1 VTTRTV
7 IYLRTA
13 DEAAMAALLA
23 PLYVETRDGP
33 APTLG
38 MHVDMLGV
46 VYKPTG
52 ATITVNGIMQPEM
65 VASAGWHCNLLFDGI
80 DVPQSLLPHTIN
92 PAHPK
97 RVYLGYSVLS
107 MPEATE
113 DDGDVILVER
123 PIGAQ
128 ASALAIDRAQAEHV
142 RRKLAAEARADRRA
156 LHQATLA
163 VIEQRAVRDAL
174 VEQREALQS
183 DLTRLRADRDA
194 AVIER
199 NDAISTRDATIAALV
214 PLTGAARAPLV
225 AIRGAATARAQAA
238 ASKITQLGSQI
249 ATADAARED
258 VVARVAAANAELLRL
273 RAARDG
279 LK

>member
-1 VTTRTV
+1 MRAVL
-7 IYLRTA
+7 YLRTT
-13 DEAAMAALLA
+13 DDAALAALLA

-33 APTLG
+33 APMPG
-38 MHVDMLGV
+38 MHVDMLGTI
-46 VYKPTG
+46 YKPTG
-52 ATITVNGIMQPEM
+52 AVVGDPPQPEM
-65 VASAGWHCNLLFDGI
+65 IASAGWHANLLFDGI
-80 DVPQSLLPHTIN
+80 DVPADLLPHTIN
-92 PAHPK
+92 PLVPK

-107 MPEATE
+107 MPETTE

-128 ASALAIDRAQAEHV
+128 ATPLAIDRAEAEHV
-142 RRKLAAEARADRRA
+142 RHKLSREEREDRRA
-156 LHQATLA
+156 LHQATLD
-163 VIEQRAVRDAL
+163 VIEARTARDVL
-174 VEQREALQS
+174 VEQREALQG
-183 DLTRLRADRDA
+183 DLTRLQADRDA

-199 NDAISTRDATIAALV
+199 NDAIATRDATIAALV

-273 RAARDG
+273 RAARDA

>member
-1 VTTRTV
+1 MITRTV
-7 IYLRTA
+7 LYLRTTDA
-13 DEAAMAALLA
+13 AAMAALLA

-33 APTLG
+33 APTPGL
-38 MHVDMLGV
+38 HVDTLGTI
-46 VYKPTG
+46 YKPTG
-52 ATITVNGIMQPEM
+52 AVIAGDPPQPEM

-80 DVPQSLLPHTIN
+80 EPPQSLLPHTIN
-92 PAHPK
+92 PVVPK

-107 MPEATE
+107 MPETGE

-128 ASALAIDRAQAEHV
+128 ATPLAIDRAEAEHV
-142 RRKLAAEARADRRA
+142 RHKLSAEERQDRRA
-156 LHQATLA
+156 LHQATLD
-163 VIEQRAVRDAL
+163 VIEQRTARDVL
-174 VEQREALQS
+174 VEQREALQG
-183 DLTRLRADRDA
+183 DLTRLQADRDA

-199 NDAISTRDATIAALV
+199 NDAIATRDATIAALV

-273 RAARDG
+273 RAARDA

>member
-1 VTTRTV
+1 MSRTV
-7 IYLRTA
+7 LYLRTA
-13 DEAAMAALLA
+13 DEASMRALLA
-23 PLYVETRDGP
+23 PMAGL
-33 APTLG
+33 
-38 MHVDMLGV
+38 HVDMLGTI
-46 VYKPTG
+46 YKPTG
-52 ATITVNGIMQPEM
+52 ATITVDGITQPEM
-65 VASAGWHCNLLFDGI
+65 VESAGLHANLLFDGI
-80 DVPQSLLPHTIN
+80 EPPADLLPHTIN
-92 PAHPK
+92 PQHPK

-107 MPEATE
+107 MPETGE

-128 ASALAIDRAQAEHV
+128 ASALAIDRAEAEHV
-142 RRKLAAEARADRRA
+142 RRKLSREEREDRRA
-156 LHQATLA
+156 LHQATLG
-163 VIEQRAVRDAL
+163 VIEQRTARDVL
-174 VEQREALQS
+174 VEQREALQG
-183 DLTRLRADRDA
+183 DLTRLQADRDA

-199 NDAISTRDATIAALV
+199 NDAIATRDATIAALV

-273 RAARDG
+273 RAARDA

>member
-1 VTTRTV
+1 VKVVLYIRTT
-7 IYLRTA
+7 
-13 DEAAMAALLA
+13 DDAAMAALLA

-33 APTLG
+33 APLPG
-38 MHVDMLGV
+38 LHVDMLGTI
-46 VYKPTG
+46 YKPTG
-52 ATITVNGIMQPEM
+52 AVIAGDPPHPEM
-65 VASAGWHCNLLFDGI
+65 VASAGWHANLLFDGI
-80 DVPQSLLPHTIN
+80 DVPDALLPHTIN
-92 PAHPK
+92 PLVPK

-107 MPEATE
+107 MPETGE

-128 ASALAIDRAQAEHV
+128 ATPLAIDRAEAEHV
-142 RRKLAAEARADRRA
+142 RRKLSREEREDRRA
-156 LHQATLA
+156 LHQATLD
-163 VIEQRAVRDAL
+163 VIEQRTARDVL
-174 VEQREALQS
+174 VEQRDGLAD

-199 NDAISTRDATIAALV
+199 NDAISTRDAAIAALV

-225 AIRGAATARAQAA
+225 AIRDGATARAQAA

-249 ATADAARED
+249 ATVDAARED

-273 RAARDG
+273 RAARDA